1 MLQASIEP
9 FIQFIL
15 IKDPLN
21 NKLIHYIGLSLNK
34 SSISLT
40 SDEFAILHQNINE
53 MTNSVTGNKSNEDVA
68 VTDYDFYRKVMSQR
82 AESFYFKKA
91 EIHPFEC
98 KLNFKNVGEL
108 GGHVGKTFANL
119 SQAAVRTDGILLT
132 SFSCKDIGEF
142 LSTVLDVYRQNIVS
156 TVLPMIGNIA
166 ILGNPTTLFTNI
178 GSGFKDLVMLPA
190 KGFEVSP
197 L

>member
-1 MLQASIEP
+1 MYPVMLQASIEP

-68 VTDYDFYRKVMSQR
+68 VTDYDFYRKVMS
-82 AESFYFKKA
+82 
-91 EIHPFEC
+91 
-98 KLNFKNVGEL
+98 
-108 GGHVGKTFANL
+108 
-119 SQAAVRTDGILLT
+119 
-132 SFSCKDIGEF
+132 
-142 LSTVLDVYRQNIVS
+142 
-156 TVLPMIGNIA
+156 
-166 ILGNPTTLFTNI
+166 
-178 GSGFKDLVMLPA
+178 
-190 KGFEVSP
+190 
-197 L
+197 